1 MPGYTIDMVNLNRF
15 SPSSRDDIL
24 TLLSATLTDR
34 ADKTLR
40 ERIRTERSLLN
51 LRRARKRLEAWAA
64 NTGGVWEVTTSH
76 SNDRWHAQLVTS
88 YQGDQQETSRSGDT
102 ELDALE
108 VALWGASRA
117 TFMSGPTGPTGVPTI
132 VPTIVVAAVT
142 AILTFTM
149 MFAILWVVFE

>member
-1 MPGYTIDMVNLNRF
+1 MVNLSRF

-34 ADKTLR
+34 ADKTLC
-40 ERIRTERSLLN
+40 ERIHTERILLN

-64 NTGGVWEVTTSH
+64 STGGAWEVTTSH
-76 SNDRWHAQLVTS
+76 CNDRWHAQLVTS
-88 YQGDQQETSRSGDT
+88 YKGVQQETSWSGDT

-108 VALWGASRA
+108 AVLWGASRA
-117 TFMSGPTGPTGVPTI
+117 LCVPGAPGPSGVPTI
-132 VPTIVVAAVT
+132 VTTIVVATVT